1 MIGSFW
7 NLCRACPS
15 MPVDKLHSEY
25 RSTYRWHEFTG
36 NSRPEVVRR
45 APAPNPSQF
54 IASLTGPTNEPPLP
68 RRKKCPEL
76 AYKSHEFIIGS
87 EYTDA
92 RGGHANRLA
101 RSEERGGTPSR
112 RSKSEGPPVVPNG
125 RAYAIPEEVD
135 GTAKKQAG
143 ESNGLFKKTISKLST
158 EYRLQFV
165 WPNVRRQKGIEA
177 GDAADH
183 PRKSIS
189 MGALKASQQQQQ
201 QQQQLHLRQHP
212 QAAMPTVHKKRTTN
226 QKEATLHELEPLVSD
241 AEESKPHEKQ
251 VTIVEKVERKTTIR
265 PFSQAFDQERA
276 NHFITKKENFGFEEV
291 KGKGDGVDNK
301 QQEQEVLLNGTAPPR
316 SQPNLDLWFKEV
328 VELRKKAGEYKC
340 RGWGREIDPEL
351 YKKQKDLWEQV
362 SKRSSLSALSLAS
375 SVHRPITKEEKEQE
389 NNKKSIPISKA
400 TQKSRVPGHAHMID
414 NKDEISALPARFSN
428 IRHHLER
435 TTGPD
440 VEEGALLPSPTREK
454 LMPAITKRESE
465 SQRGSPKKTA
475 ASRHGSPQKGS
486 PQKGSP
492 KKVIKTRSQSVGPAE
507 HVSPKRQLRS
517 ASTAPSARLTAGKK
531 TPTVPHHATSA
542 ATAGSGTVERK
553 ARPST
558 LSTTFHSRTKSSS
571 LPPPSGRAQSVSAT
585 AATTTTTTTT
595 TASKQQQSNRLHQS
609 TKAAY
614 EPQAFQKSGQ
624 LCKNY
629 TQTAYGMPLLRK
641 KDKDKTNMISV
652 VGGKAAGESRMVKP
666 RPKSTGAALN
676 VTTTSAVKPAR
687 PVSATETILTA
698 PNAAVT
704 AKLTA
709 QQIATDVK
717 KTPVTNAKKENDV
730 KVEDTKQAA
739 AATTTAAVA
748 AAAQTVTAQAKDKAT
763 PAEIVPS
770 IKPKVTEELPF
781 KSVDP
786 MMASIFG
793 GQIAGDKDGSGARS
807 ADLMT
812 ASIFGQLPGGKAA
825 DPMMTSVFG
834 QLPSSGRDDNA
845 TLAHGR
851 NVGAIA
857 GGGSGSSGGNVGGFV
872 GIVGGAG
879 GHQSGARGGGGHDDD
894 VAAVIAVEP
903 TMAKNLTLTGL
914 TVPYTRDIKKLG
926 ENDAEDGRETAISV
940 SSCSPQPAPE
950 IPDEP
955 IVKSPPEPTRVKSP
969 EQILMRSP
977 DPVNWTVP
985 LDTGKTFTVTQN
997 VKEGE
1002 NYSRPQSEIKAST
1015 PVEKPPPP
1023 PQSAPPQ
1030 LTEQAKMDAWKH
1042 AEPKKGTTTSPTGAV
1057 GVGRSIVATQPT
1069 AGAGGLPS
1077 PPPPPPPTG
1086 KPVPGS
1092 TLRCLDDPIFDVD
1105 IAAHLGGGGGVGG
1118 VGIGVSAGG
1127 GGNTSSSSTS
1137 TTTAVTAR
1145 TTAQDVL
1152 EKARD
1157 RFDRFWGGSKEEQ
1170 V

>member
-15 MPVDKLHSEY
+15 MPVDKQLHSEY

-87 EYTDA
+87 EYTDT
-92 RGGHANRLA
+92 RGGHAGANRLA
-101 RSEERGGTPSR
+101 RSEERGTPSR
-112 RSKSEGPPVVPNG
+112 RSKSEGPPAVPNG

-135 GTAKKQAG
+135 GPAKKQAG

-165 WPNVRRQKGIEA
+165 WPNVRRIKGIES

-212 QAAMPTVHKKRTTN
+212 QPAMPTVHKKRTTN

-241 AEESKPHEKQ
+241 AEESKPQEKQ
-251 VTIVEKVERKTTIR
+251 VTIVEKVERKMTIR
-265 PFSQAFDQERA
+265 PFSQAFDQERT
-276 NHFITKKENFGFEEV
+276 NHFITKKENFGFDEI
-291 KGKGDGVDNK
+291 KGGVGVDNK
-301 QQEQEVLLNGTAPPR
+301 QQQQPEQEVLLNGTAPPR

-340 RGWGREIDPEL
+340 RGWGIEIDPEL

-389 NNKKSIPISKA
+389 NNKKSIPLSKA
-400 TQKSRVPGHAHMID
+400 TQKTRVPGHAHLLD
-414 NKDEISALPARFSN
+414 NKDEISALPARFNN

-531 TPTVPHHATSA
+531 TPVVPQHATSA
-542 ATAGSGTVERK
+542 GTAASGTALER
-553 ARPST
+553 
-558 LSTTFHSRTKSSS
+558 
-571 LPPPSGRAQSVSAT
+571 
-585 AATTTTTTTT
+585 
-595 TASKQQQSNRLHQS
+595 
-609 TKAAY
+609 
-614 EPQAFQKSGQ
+614 
-624 LCKNY
+624 
-629 TQTAYGMPLLRK
+629 
-641 KDKDKTNMISV
+641 
-652 VGGKAAGESRMVKP
+652 KP
-666 RPKSTGAALN
+666 RP
-676 VTTTSAVKPAR
+676 
-687 PVSATETILTA
+687 
-698 PNAAVT
+698 
-704 AKLTA
+704 
-709 QQIATDVK
+709 
-717 KTPVTNAKKENDV
+717 
-730 KVEDTKQAA
+730 
-739 AATTTAAVA
+739 
-748 AAAQTVTAQAKDKAT
+748 
-763 PAEIVPS
+763 
-770 IKPKVTEELPF
+770 
-781 KSVDP
+781 
-786 MMASIFG
+786 
-793 GQIAGDKDGSGARS
+793 
-807 ADLMT
+807 
-812 ASIFGQLPGGKAA
+812 
-825 DPMMTSVFG
+825 
-834 QLPSSGRDDNA
+834 
-845 TLAHGR
+845 
-851 NVGAIA
+851 
-857 GGGSGSSGGNVGGFV
+857 
-872 GIVGGAG
+872 
-879 GHQSGARGGGGHDDD
+879 
-894 VAAVIAVEP
+894 
-903 TMAKNLTLTGL
+903 
-914 TVPYTRDIKKLG
+914 Y
-926 ENDAEDGRETAISV
+926 DAEDGRDTAISV

-1042 AEPKKGTTTSPTGAV
+1042 AEPKMGTTSPTGTV
-1057 GVGRSIVATQPT
+1057 GAGRSIVATQPT

-1077 PPPPPPPTG
+1077 PPPSLASTAIATG

-1105 IAAHLGGGGGVGG
+1105 IGHLGGGGG
-1118 VGIGVSAGG
+1118 GVSAGG

-1145 TTAQDVL
+1145 TTANDVL

-1157 RFDRFWGGSKEEQ
+1157 RFDRFWGGSKEEH